1 MKTEA
6 GARPPNPAPWN
17 GGAFADP
24 FRESQHPGGGGWG
37 AVDGEIGGSGGGER
51 QASPAPRLNDQSATS
66 ASTELLEGHPLP
78 CQKFGDLQSE
88 VGRV

>member
-6 GARPPNPAPWN
+6 SAAHPNPAPWS

-24 FRESQHPGGGGWG
+24 FREPQQPGGGEWAGLDSERGG
-37 AVDGEIGGSGGGER
+37 AAGGER

-66 ASTELLEGHPLP
+66 ASTELLEGDSDPFSSHY
-78 CQKFGDLQSE
+78 CC
-88 VGRV
+88 R